1 MAGSFQLA
9 RFLNSSEGG
18 NVRRSSSSAD
28 RLFSLGKD
36 ISADSAFKIKP
47 EAARRGG
54 LFTLTCAPRM
64 SEGRN
69 VVNGALL
76 RLAATYQEP
85 RFLRLNLAT
94 LRKPTRVSTLSPPAS
109 SVLPV

>member
-9 RFLNSSEGG
+9 RFLNSSVGG

-64 SEGRN
+64 SEGRY
-69 VVNGALL
+69 VVNGAMVRVVGSL
-76 RLAATYQEP
+76 RRAHTTKCTQLKGMHRAYLFF
-85 RFLRLNLAT
+85 R
-94 LRKPTRVSTLSPPAS
+94 
-109 SVLPV
+109 